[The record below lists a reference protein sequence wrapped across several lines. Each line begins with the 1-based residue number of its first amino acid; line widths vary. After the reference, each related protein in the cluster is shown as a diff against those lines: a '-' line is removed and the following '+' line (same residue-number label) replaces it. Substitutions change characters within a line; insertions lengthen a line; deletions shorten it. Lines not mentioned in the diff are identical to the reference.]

1 MPHKMSLRKAHVPVN
16 DPYKPPLLQIAQVV
30 ASLDAEEAGP
40 SYSVPRLSRAL
51 AEHGHVV
58 TLLSVTSG
66 GRNPLGNEGNTLPY
80 DDRRYFWQ
88 FRSLPIIGKL
98 GVLTGPCTGL
108 CSSRRG
114 RRTCSIRTGYGDWPM
129 SIQPALRAAPID
141 RWYCLREVCWHRRR
155 LRSRR
160 CRRGSFGGWGR
171 RKPQAAVSVFHATSE
186 AEYEDIRAYKFKQ
199 PVAVIP
205 NGIDVPALFP
215 QEEIDVDIPTVLFL
229 GRLHPVKALDRLV
242 SAWYKLG
249 EYQSG
254 WRLRIVG
261 PVEQGYDAELRS
273 QIVHYGLSNVELL
286 GPVQG
291 QEKWRVMQA
300 AEIFVLP
307 SLSENF
313 AIAVAE
319 SLAMGTPVI
328 ASRGTPWRE
337 LETHGCGW
345 WVSNSVDDLTQALAT
360 AMSKSKVERE
370 AMGMQGREWMG
381 RSFSWSGV
389 ATEMTAVY
397 RWILSGGEPPGL
409 CKSGMM
415 WCSFSFC
422 I

>member
-16 DPYKPPLLQIAQVV
+16 DPYKSPLLQIVQVV
-30 ASLDAEEAGP
+30 ASLDAEAAGP

-58 TLLSVTSG
+58 TLLSVTSNG
-66 GRNPLGNEGNTLPY
+66 SNRLENNRDALSY
-80 DDRRYFWQ
+80 DDRRYPWQ
-88 FRSLPIIGKL
+88 FKSLPVVGKL
-98 GVLTGPCTGL
+98 GISHTMRKTLLESAKQADVLHSHGL
-108 CSSRRG
+108 WRLANVYSATAARRAQKPLVL
-114 RRTCSIRTGYGDWPM
+114 SP
-129 SIQPALRAAPID
+129 
-141 RWYCLREVCWHRRR
+141 
-155 LRSRR
+155 
-160 CRRGSFGGWGR
+160 RGMLA
-171 RKPQAAVSVFHATSE
+171 PQALTFSPLSKRIFWWLRQKEAAAVVSVFHATSE
-186 AEYEDIRAYKFKQ
+186 AEYEDIRAYGLKQ

-242 SAWYKLG
+242 SAWHKLG

-273 QIVHYGLSNVELL
+273 LIVHYGLSNVELL

-328 ASRGTPWRE
+328 ASRGTPWRG

-360 AMSKSKVERE
+360 AMSKSAIERAE
-370 AMGMQGREWMG
+370 MGITGRAWME
-381 RSFSWSGV
+381 RSFSWSGI

-397 RWILSGGEPPGL
+397 RWILSGGESPA
-409 CKSGMM
+409 CVRVT
-415 WCSFSFC
+415 
-422 I
+422 